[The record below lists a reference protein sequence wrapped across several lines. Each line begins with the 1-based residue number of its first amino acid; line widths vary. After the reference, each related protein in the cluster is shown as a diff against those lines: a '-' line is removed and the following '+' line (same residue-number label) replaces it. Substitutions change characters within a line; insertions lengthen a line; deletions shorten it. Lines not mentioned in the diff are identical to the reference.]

1 MQNEEQGTQGML
13 PGHNNIKVARQQK
26 AGTRGKMPDILTSW
40 IEWT

>member
-13 PGHNNIKVARQQK
+13 PGHNNRQVARQQ